1 MKTTMEVV
9 VAITTT
15 ENAIVELQLDR
26 NRIIFS
32 CCCNVQ
38 GDFMSKQQVDF
49 VSTDGKLQK
58 RISSD
63 QQIEALQKMRDIQ
76 INKEDRLEIQALI
89 AKRIVELTRE
99 IRKG

>member
-1 MKTTMEVV
+1 
-9 VAITTT
+9 
-15 ENAIVELQLDR
+15 
-26 NRIIFS
+26 
-32 CCCNVQ
+32 
-38 GDFMSKQQVDF
+38 MSKQQVDF